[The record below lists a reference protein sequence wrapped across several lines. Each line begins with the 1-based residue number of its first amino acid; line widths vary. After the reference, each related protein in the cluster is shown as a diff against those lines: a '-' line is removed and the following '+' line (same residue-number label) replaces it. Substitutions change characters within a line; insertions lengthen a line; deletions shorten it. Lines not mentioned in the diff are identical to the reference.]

1 MSDDDMIRRGDVLRV
16 VYDALTY
23 SSGQAAF
30 VQRRIRALPAVQPKV
45 KPLVWI
51 EDGDGFCAKGANRT
65 YAVFRLWLDRSTW
78 GAVGVKHT
86 SRDKASVMAACQAD
100 YEARILSALE
110 TAVQPVTGDPVT
122 LTYTNWRGE
131 TAQRT
136 IVPQRVWFGLT
147 DWHPEPQ
154 WLLTALDAEK
164 GAERDFALKDFGNP
178 AVQPNAAAIREAAPR
193 EASEIAAQEGW
204 PSIMSDAEYEA
215 MTGIEE
221 GSMNCATRIEAAI
234 LALIDNTGKEVMPLD
249 AGTTETQTQAH
260 DIGPGDQAVA
270 GAAPV
275 TVQEAARVLLKW
287 EAQQGAVHDAC
298 SGVVKVY
305 RFNRVLESLAAL
317 AQKGGAAP
325 WPENLFGLTGD
336 TLHLRCATE
345 GCGQRVSTRFEADGI
360 SSDYCEP
367 CGRKVALAQKRDS
380 HE

>member
-325 WPENLFGLTGD
+325 WPEGLI
-336 TLHLRCATE
+336 HLTNTRRFHVDCATE
-345 GCGQRVSTRFEADGI
+345 GCGQRVRTRFAG
-360 SSDYCEP
+360 SDYCEP